1 MKETKRKPHHNRRT
15 QVYDLLDKCLL
26 LGKTS
31 HYEMQRF
38 VKRATGIA
46 PSPKLIVKWK
56 RSRNLHLRNQNAR
69 SIRLITN

>member
-1 MKETKRKPHHNRRT
+1 MQKLKRKPHHNRRT
-15 QVYDLLDKCLL
+15 KVYNLLDRCLL

-38 VKRATGIA
+38 VKHVTGRA

-56 RSRNLHLRNQNAR
+56 RSRNLHLRQQNLAA
-69 SIRLITN
+69 